1 MVSNIFILD
10 KNLKTKLILSING
23 HNTFFKDLY
32 DLDLST
38 GTESYEFSTTAE
50 DINESDYIMFHYH
63 GDYKLF
69 QIIDIEQEHREGKI
83 ITSVYGESAC
93 LELLNG
99 VTEPIMDGDK
109 AIAMTAGEFIDRVLA
124 STDWQRKRYSSS
136 LDNKVVD
143 VKIDK
148 TRQIWPVI
156 QEYMKDFGYEITTRV
171 KYENGYVKKKYI
183 DVYAE
188 GELGNKTCKRFEYS
202 RNVKGMTKKKNLYD
216 FCTALILE
224 TKQDTNGIMYGNR
237 EGNILKPKDGIIK
250 DPDSNAVY
258 AVDNNKTYNANKNWI
273 YGVYEDNDSNS
284 GTETV
289 EKAVK
294 ELKVRSVPKFDYE
307 CDTAVS
313 YEEYENINIGDT
325 VYVIDHTFNPII
337 TLEARVGKLEI
348 SFTDRDNCKCT
359 LSNYKEIKT
368 RITADDSHIKD
379 LLDRTTIQYEDSDTG
394 KDEITL
400 KDDYMDTKK
409 KLEEHLLECEQC
421 GCQSGSGVGDIP
433 NPIKFY
439 NKYYPSET
447 ETILVGRIGS
457 RLWEGSTSRYKT
469 YYKSESNCD
478 LSIGGTDSRT
488 KDNILITDKDSVTL
502 NAHGCSEVVRQGL
515 NLVNPNL
522 SGTINCLR
530 QDGTYSGT
538 ITGNGNQFL
547 QQGSSIY
554 RNDCL
559 LLAHHS
565 TISLCFSDEGLNL
578 TGDGEAAFYI
588 TKKLGPLD
596 LHAGFVCNVNMHGYR
611 ITNLGGYSLAS
622 AAQSEYTASLI
633 DRGTVENIMYSNLSY
648 DPDEIRW
655 CWKETVFT
663 YAESDIDPETDQ
675 WVYTGRYI
683 CYVELPIF
691 MAENIENDYHIN
703 VSKMSW
709 GDYRII
715 EKTPYYFILESQ
727 EDNFAFTFEVVAK
740 LIDSDNQTTS
750 HDIIT
755 VGNGLAEPEDINKQD
770 ED

>member
-99 VTEPIMDGDK
+99 VTEPIMNGDK
-109 AIAMTAGEFIDRVLA
+109 AIAMTARQFIERVLA
-124 STDWQRKRYSSS
+124 STDWQLKKYSSS

-156 QEYMKDFGYEITTRV
+156 QEYMKEFGYEITTRV

-258 AVDNNKTYNANKNWI
+258 AVDNNKIYNANKNWI

-284 GTETV
+284 GSETV
-289 EKAVK
+289 TKAVE
-294 ELKVRSVPKFDYE
+294 ELKRRSVPKFDYE

-313 YEEYENINIGDT
+313 YAEYENINIGDT

-359 LSNYKEIKT
+359 LTNYKEIKT

-400 KDDYMDTKK
+400 KDDYLDTKDK
-409 KLEEHLLECEQC
+409 VDDLENLINDHIRNCNGAGNPIEFYNDDRLI
-421 GCQSGSGVGDIP
+421 GSIGSSTWGSNGDLVYFNSQKDSELMIGRAGTGDIVIT
-433 NPIKFY
+433 NRGDY
-439 NKYYPSET
+439 
-447 ETILVGRIGS
+447 
-457 RLWEGSTSRYKT
+457 
-469 YYKSESNCD
+469 
-478 LSIGGTDSRT
+478 SISGYRMS
-488 KDNILITDKDSVTL
+488 K
-502 NAHGCSEVVRQGL
+502 GL
-515 NLVNPNL
+515 NLLKPNVLYGIYFKHGQAQDYGVIRAGGMACIYNINNNEYVFSYDSLYFNNQESL
-522 SGTINCLR
+522 SFHINDELYFFAVSE
-530 QDGTYSGT
+530 QTVSDKTLGKHVGFYVP
-538 ITGNGNQFL
+538 IDLNGNY
-547 QQGSSIY
+547 IY
-554 RNDCL
+554 NSGGNANSVLPRSTYTEN
-559 LLAHHS
+559 LAANG
-565 TISLCFSDEGLNL
+565 TDE
-578 TGDGEAAFYI
+578 
-588 TKKLGPLD
+588 
-596 LHAGFVCNVNMHGYR
+596 NM
-611 ITNLGGYSLAS
+611 I
-622 AAQSEYTASLI
+622 
-633 DRGTVENIMYSNLSY
+633 YSNMSY
-648 DPDEIRW
+648 DQDEVRW
-655 CWKETVFT
+655 CWKETVLT
-663 YAESDIDPETDQ
+663 YAEADIDPETDE

-683 CYVELPIF
+683 CYIELPIF
-691 MAENIENDYHIN
+691 IAENIYDDYHIN

-740 LIDSDNQTTS
+740 LVKDHDNDNMISDYKSYESTK
-750 HDIIT
+750 I
-755 VGNGLAEPEDINKQD
+755 ED
-770 ED
+770 